1 MHPSSRSNAGEL
13 AQMPVTLFANNIPG
27 TTFTFNGTDGEWVTL
42 TKQVFFLNQHNY
54 LQLYFALSGL
64 EVKDVSFTL
73 ADEFSMKNG

>member
-1 MHPSSRSNAGEL
+1 M
-13 AQMPVTLFANNIPG
+13 Q
-27 TTFTFNGTDGEWVTL
+27 

>member
-27 TTFTFNGTDGEWVTL
+27 ATFTFNGTDGEWVTQ